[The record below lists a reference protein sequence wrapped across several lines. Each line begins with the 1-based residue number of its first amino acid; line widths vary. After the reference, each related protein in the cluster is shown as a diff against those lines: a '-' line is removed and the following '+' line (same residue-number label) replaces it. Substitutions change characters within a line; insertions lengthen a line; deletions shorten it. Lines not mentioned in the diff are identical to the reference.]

1 MWKQLQN
8 LPRHEHNHAF
18 LLRHFGSTDII
29 RSWFDSTIQFD
40 SQIHCDSGNCSRRV
54 CKMPNGKM
62 LAVCNDN
69 YGGCPDLPVTQN
81 DIRLHALNLL
91 KIAGSITADAE
102 AAFLFADAQLIG
114 EVVNSI
120 RVGFYMPRGTIRYPV
135 FLSVPIYDGDLN
147 AALNYLLG
155 RDAPAIM
162 LLPSLDDV
170 SQAKL
175 HAVQA
180 KGLMV
185 FGLQDL
191 QGEDCLLD
199 AEKATAVFE
208 AFFVNSRDPD
218 PEIVCKKFPTPSGQA
233 WEQFI
238 FEWQEEQLLN
248 QNRTKKAHKRE
259 VLIVTCGSEIHRY
272 EPTDLQMMNKRSKE
286 PTLQWA
292 LLRSFIQNGGSI
304 GWGDKAA
311 ADNVKT
317 QKKELIRKLKKAFWQ
332 SEDPIPWDDKKKC
345 YQCRFIC
352 RTTGSSS

>member
-29 RSWFDSTIQFD
+29 RSWFDSTIQFY

-81 DIRLHALNLL
+81 DIRLHTLNLL

-170 SQAKL
+170 SQAKQ

-180 KGLMV
+180 KRSSLI
-185 FGLQDL
+185 GLQDL

-199 AEKATAVFE
+199 IAKASELFNAFHEQQKDPFPDALCELFSTPPGAEWSQITIKFTDGHTA
-208 AFFVNSRDPD
+208 R
-218 PEIVCKKFPTPSGQA
+218 
-233 WEQFI
+233 
-238 FEWQEEQLLN
+238 
-248 QNRTKKAHKRE
+248 
-259 VLIVTCGSEIHRY
+259 VTCKTGDTRASQLYNFTQMGMADGRTASPNKQWEL
-272 EPTDLQMMNKRSKE
+272 LQGFADERGQFTWDNPKANRNQKKQKQELKKVLQKFFGIYDSDPFEDFKDHKQRVCYRSKLNIS
-286 PTLQWA
+286 P
-292 LLRSFIQNGGSI
+292 
-304 GWGDKAA
+304 
-311 ADNVKT
+311 
-317 QKKELIRKLKKAFWQ
+317 
-332 SEDPIPWDDKKKC
+332 ED
-345 YQCRFIC
+345 
-352 RTTGSSS
+352 